1 MSHKEK
7 KVICQDNTKKD
18 PIANLSPEEKTA
30 LLKRLAAEEGMTL
43 KKANQAKDEFE
54 SGVQAASL
62 RTEDFCGAVCS
73 LIAGPF
79 SVTVG
84 RDVDGW
90 LFGDVKRL
98 RRREKGNGKDES
110 PPATEPPAPEA
121 PAPQATA

>member
-1 MSHKEK
+1 MTHKEK
-7 KVICQDNTKKD
+7 KVICQDNTKKH

-54 SGVQAASL
+54 SGIQAASL
-62 RTEDFCGAVCS
+62 RTMDFCGSTQS
-73 LIAGPF
+73 LVSGAF

-90 LFGDVKRL
+90 LFCDTKRL
-98 RRREKGNGKDES
+98 RRREKGNGKAE
-110 PPATEPPAPEA
+110 AQPEA
-121 PAPQATA
+121 PAPEASAPQVNA